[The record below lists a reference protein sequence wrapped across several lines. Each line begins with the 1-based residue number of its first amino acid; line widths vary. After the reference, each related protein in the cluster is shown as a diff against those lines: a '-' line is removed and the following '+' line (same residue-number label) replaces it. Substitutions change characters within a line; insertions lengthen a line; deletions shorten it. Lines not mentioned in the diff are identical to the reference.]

1 MPHRDAMA
9 LYRAEGALAAFAAA
23 GEQAEQ
29 GGAQKAAADGELA
42 GLVACLRRTG
52 RLPEALAVA
61 RDAAAMEVK
70 QAVRYG
76 LGHRLV
82 SIWHPLPRQHLT

>member
-1 MPHRDAMA
+1 MLHCHTMA
-9 LYRAEGALAAFAAA
+9 LHCAEGALAAFAAA
-23 GEQAEQ
+23 GEQVEQ

-52 RLPEALAVA
+52 RLPEALAAA

-70 QAVRYG
+70 QAIR
-76 LGHRLV
+76 
-82 SIWHPLPRQHLT
+82 